1 MTESSQVGRRHVL
14 AAAATAAGIAA
25 ATRGAGA
32 QGTGAATATPP
43 VRAARTVVGFP
54 PGGSSDVV
62 ARLYA
67 ERLRGTYAQQLIV
80 DSRPGAGGRIA
91 IEHVKASPPDGATI
105 LQTPASMLTIYPH
118 LYRSLRYDPLTDF
131 IPVTTVCV
139 FPFGFAVK
147 ADHPARTFP
156 DFLVWAR
163 ARGGI
168 DWASPAPGSAPHF
181 VGVQLSRVTGI
192 PMNHIPYRSGAPML
206 QDLIAGTI
214 HAAFGVLG
222 EQTPLAAGGQIRIL
236 AVSSPERLPR
246 LPQITTL
253 AELGYRDL
261 TAEEWFGV
269 LLPAGTPAPLVQ
281 ALHAAIGAAAAAAEM
296 REALARL
303 EYAPAMMEPAA
314 FAARIRSEQAKWGP
328 IVAASGFRP
337 EE

>member
-1 MTESSQVGRRHVL
+1 MTENQAGRRRTLATVL
-14 AAAATAAGIAA
+14 AAGVMALPRTARDAA
-25 ATRGAGA
+25 A
-32 QGTGAATATPP
+32 QGTTPP
-43 VRAARTVVGFP
+43 VRAARMVVGFP

-67 ERLRGTYAQQLIV
+67 ERLRGTYAQQIIV
-80 DSRPGAGGRIA
+80 DSRPGAGGRIG
-91 IEHVKASPPDGATI
+91 IEHVKTSAADGATI

-118 LYRSLRYDPLTDF
+118 LYRSLRYDPLADF
-131 IPVTTVCV
+131 IPVTPVCV

-147 ADHPARTFP
+147 ADHPARSFP
-156 DFLVWAR
+156 DFIAWAR

-181 VGVQLSRVTGI
+181 VGVQLSRITAI
-192 PMNHIPYRSGAPML
+192 PMNHVPYRGGAPML

-222 EQTPLAAGGQIRIL
+222 EQTPLAAGGQLRIL

-246 LPQITTL
+246 LPEIPTL

-261 TAEEWFGV
+261 TAEEWFGA
-269 LLPAGTPAPLVQ
+269 LLPAGTPPPIVR
-281 ALHAAIGAAAAAAEM
+281 ALHAAIGAAAATADL

-314 FAARIRSEQAKWGP
+314 FAARIRAEQQKWGP